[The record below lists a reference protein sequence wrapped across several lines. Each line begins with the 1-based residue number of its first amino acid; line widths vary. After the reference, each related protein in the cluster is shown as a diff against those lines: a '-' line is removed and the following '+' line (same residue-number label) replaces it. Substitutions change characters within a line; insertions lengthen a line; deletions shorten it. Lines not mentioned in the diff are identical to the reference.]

1 MTNQATSAMVICVI
15 GANHAPTM
23 KTKQIRRQRREEEKK
38 KRRTSNLKVGLGRK
52 EEGRKE
58 RIERKKTGKKTK
70 RSTKK
75 QKESKLSHIVIRGL
89 EHRGDL
95 YQ

>member
-1 MTNQATSAMVICVI
+1 MLTKVIQNSFCPSV
-15 GANHAPTM
+15 
-23 KTKQIRRQRREEEKK
+23 
-38 KRRTSNLKVGLGRK
+38 TSNLKVGLGRK
-52 EEGRKE
+52 EEGRRE
-58 RIERKKTGKKTK
+58 RIERKKTGKKQTK

-75 QKESKLSHIVIRGL
+75 QKESKLSHTVVRGL

>member
-1 MTNQATSAMVICVI
+1 MSYVVNI
-15 GANHAPTM
+15 
-23 KTKQIRRQRREEEKK
+23 KRLDKK
-38 KRRTSNLKVGLGRK
+38 KTSNLKVGLGRK
-52 EEGRKE
+52 EEGRRE

-89 EHRGDL
+89 EHRGGICINKKVIRSS
-95 YQ
+95 Y

>member
-1 MTNQATSAMVICVI
+1 M
-15 GANHAPTM
+15 APRYLTPENINPPIYLGEGEETM
-23 KTKQIRRQRREEEKK
+23 KDQLQTKLWLIWHINIL
-38 KRRTSNLKVGLGRK
+38 TSNLKVGLGRK

-58 RIERKKTGKKTK
+58 RIERKKKGKNKTK

-75 QKESKLSHIVIRGL
+75 QKTLQSHIVIRGL
-89 EHRGDL
+89 EHR

>member
-1 MTNQATSAMVICVI
+1 MR
-15 GANHAPTM
+15 
-23 KTKQIRRQRREEEKK
+23 KTRK
-38 KRRTSNLKVGLGRK
+38 TSNLKVGLGRK

-89 EHRGDL
+89 EHRGICINKKVIRSS
-95 YQ
+95 Y

>member
-1 MTNQATSAMVICVI
+1 MC
-15 GANHAPTM
+15 P
-23 KTKQIRRQRREEEKK
+23 K
-38 KRRTSNLKVGLGRK
+38 TSNLKVGLGRK

-58 RIERKKTGKKTK
+58 RIERKKKKEK
-70 RSTKK
+70 QNEKK
-75 QKESKLSHIVIRGL
+75 HKETERIKTLQSHIVIRGL

>member
-1 MTNQATSAMVICVI
+1 MDLVPLHPPSQ
-15 GANHAPTM
+15 
-23 KTKQIRRQRREEEKK
+23 KK
-38 KRRTSNLKVGLGRK
+38 ENKPERKRTSNLKVGLGRK

-58 RIERKKTGKKTK
+58 RIERKKTGKK

>member
-1 MTNQATSAMVICVI
+1 MPTQEVKHADTSF
-15 GANHAPTM
+15 
-23 KTKQIRRQRREEEKK
+23 KTEE
-38 KRRTSNLKVGLGRK
+38 TSNLKVGLGRK

-58 RIERKKTGKKTK
+58 RIERKKTGKKNTK